1 MADREWLNRLD
12 VQLYLHLQSFVS
24 FRPVRE
30 FHKQKNVSPGSK
42 LQIASPTQWKLAKLL
57 SKLFTWHSVCEWR
70 WFNLNLILS
79 WLNLLVTFYFEEYY
93 THKQSYYWLSN
104 SSLNV
109 FDLLFYLLVEASVYN
124 GHSFIGKEKRSSRNV
139 STPKMSQYPPL
150 RLVETEVAAIVNL
163 TLLNK
168 SNNAMFSACYGNIGC
183 CIR

>member
-1 MADREWLNRLD
+1 MYNSICICKVLFHSDPWENSINKKSLSWLEITD
-12 VQLYLHLQSFVS
+12 CFTHAMKTGKTA
-24 FRPVRE
+24 E
-30 FHKQKNVSPGSK
+30 
-42 LQIASPTQWKLAKLL
+42 QI
-57 SKLFTWHSVCEWR
+57 FTWHSVCEWR

-79 WLNLLVTFYFEEYY
+79 WLNLLVTFYFQEYY

-109 FDLLFYLLVEASVYN
+109 FDLLFLLFYLLVEASVYN

-168 SNNAMFSACYGNIGC
+168 SNNAMFSACNGNIGC

>member
-1 MADREWLNRLD
+1 MYNSICICKVLFHSDPSENSINKKTSLLARNYRLLHPRNENW
-12 VQLYLHLQSFVS
+12 QNCWANYLRGIPFVNEDDS
-24 FRPVRE
+24 
-30 FHKQKNVSPGSK
+30 
-42 LQIASPTQWKLAKLL
+42 IWI
-57 SKLFTWHSVCEWR
+57 
-70 WFNLNLILS
+70 WFCHD
-79 WLNLLVTFYFEEYY
+79 WLVTFYFQEYY

-109 FDLLFYLLVEASVYN
+109 FDLLFPLFYLLVEASVYN